1 MPPAAPGKSLGTLN
15 NPATVQIQ
23 FAYDSLRRQINR
35 MLGDLARAWCLE
47 QKRQNMVLRELT
59 KINPPV
65 WWRSPHPA
73 SDASERR
80 RGCSRGPRMGLGAMD
95 CWGVRKSEW

>member
-59 KINPPV
+59 KINPTTV
-65 WWRSPHPA
+65 MSSIYGKAVAANWLVAWHTSVIFF
-73 SDASERR
+73 
-80 RGCSRGPRMGLGAMD
+80 
-95 CWGVRKSEW
+95 VRKISLSVPSCPS

>member
-1 MPPAAPGKSLGTLN
+1 MPPTAPGK
-15 NPATVQIQ
+15 Q

-59 KINPPV
+59 KINPTTV
-65 WWRSPHPA
+65 MSSIYGKA
-73 SDASERR
+73 SSF
-80 RGCSRGPRMGLGAMD
+80 L
-95 CWGVRKSEW
+95 